1 MPERNAS
8 IAAVLDEIADL
19 LDIKGANPFRVRAYR
34 NAARSVGDLGTE
46 VDVLMARGTALTD
59 IPGIGEDL
67 AQKIVDILHTGTC
80 DFLEQL
86 HSELP
91 TAITQL
97 LKIPALGPRRV
108 KTLYQDLHIENLE
121 QLLQAAQAGQIR
133 ALPGFGE
140 KTEQRILE
148 AVQGRIAMS
157 RRHPLVVAA
166 GYAESLADHLRAVA
180 GVRRVEIAG
189 SYRRMRATVGDID
202 IVAIAADSTAIMDR
216 FVSYP
221 AVAQVLSKG
230 PTRSSV
236 LLAPGLQVDLRS
248 LAEESFGAAMVY
260 FTGSKAHNIA
270 IRRMGQE
277 RGLKINEYGVFRQ
290 ELRIAGES
298 EESVYGAVDLPWIPP
313 ELREDRGEIEAAQK
327 GMLPNLVD
335 LSDLQGDLH
344 LRGKPGQSAAELV
357 DAARA
362 RGLNYVAI
370 VFDAP
375 ELTAATG
382 LDAGRVRHALAALNR
397 PSAPRVLAGIEV
409 GIGLDGKLD
418 TPDAILSQFD
428 LVIAAVHDHLDL
440 PHAQQT
446 QRVLTALQH
455 ARVTILAQPLA
466 AEGTEKFDID
476 FAAVVRTATER
487 GIALELSLHPRRMAP
502 PDSHLEIAKREGGRI
517 LISPEAQSV
526 AELDALRFSV
536 GVARRGGLEAP
547 QVLNCNPLSELRSW
561 LGSHHGGRGH

>member
-1 MPERNAS
+1 
-8 IAAVLDEIADL
+8 
-19 LDIKGANPFRVRAYR
+19 
-34 NAARSVGDLGTE
+34 
-46 VDVLMARGTALTD
+46 
-59 IPGIGEDL
+59 
-67 AQKIVDILHTGTC
+67 
-80 DFLEQL
+80 
-86 HSELP
+86 
-91 TAITQL
+91 
-97 LKIPALGPRRV
+97 
-108 KTLYQDLHIENLE
+108 
-121 QLLQAAQAGQIR
+121 
-133 ALPGFGE
+133 
-140 KTEQRILE
+140 
-148 AVQGRIAMS
+148 
-157 RRHPLVVAA
+157 
-166 GYAESLADHLRAVA
+166 
-180 GVRRVEIAG
+180 
-189 SYRRMRATVGDID
+189 
-202 IVAIAADSTAIMDR
+202 
-216 FVSYP
+216 VSYP

-327 GMLPNLVD
+327 GMLPNLVHI
-335 LSDLQGDLH
+335 SDLQGDLH
-344 LRGKPGQSAAELV
+344 LRGKPGQPAAELV
-357 DAARA
+357 NAARA

-375 ELTAATG
+375 ELAAATG
-382 LDAGRVRHALAALNR
+382 LDAERVRHALAELNR
-397 PSAPRVLAGIEV
+397 PSAPTVLAGIEV

-428 LVIAAVHDHLDL
+428 LVIAAMHDYLDL

-455 ARVTILAQPLA
+455 AKVTILAQPLA
-466 AEGTEKFDID
+466 AEGAEKFDID

-487 GIALELSLHPRRMAP
+487 GIALELSLHPDRMAP
-502 PDSHLEIAKREGGRI
+502 PDSHLEIAQREGGRM
-517 LISPEAQSV
+517 LISSEAGSV
-526 AELDALRFSV
+526 TELDALRFSV
-536 GVARRGGLEAP
+536 GFARRGGLEAP

-561 LGSHHGGRGH
+561 LGSHHGGRGR